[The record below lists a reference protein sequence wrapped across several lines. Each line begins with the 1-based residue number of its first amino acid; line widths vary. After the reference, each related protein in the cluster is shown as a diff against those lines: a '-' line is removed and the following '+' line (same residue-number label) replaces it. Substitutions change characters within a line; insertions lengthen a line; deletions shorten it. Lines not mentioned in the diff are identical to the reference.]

1 MDDVWIKVFQMS
13 LKFGTRTIDKYTFC
27 KEVGKDPLEA
37 LEDIAHKVG
46 LLAEKCCDGTI
57 CETDIEYVRAR
68 EAAIYLASLLREG
81 IASNFMSES
90 IKGVVNFFLYSLKR
104 KFVPGTSEYESCAD
118 YDYNDRI
125 YKFLK
130 YLLAHD
136 HQNLK
141 KYRYSYQYFHRDTFL
156 F

>member
-1 MDDVWIKVFQMS
+1 MDVWIKVFQMS
-13 LKFGTRTIDKYTFC
+13 LKFGTRAIDKYTFR

-37 LEDIAHKVG
+37 LEDIAHEVG

-57 CETDIEYVRAR
+57 CENNIEYARAR
-68 EAAIYLASLLREG
+68 EAAIYLASSLRER
-81 IASNFMSES
+81 IASNFISES

-118 YDYNDRI
+118 YNSNDRI
-125 YKFLK
+125 NEFLK
-130 YLLAHD
+130 NLLAHD
-136 HQNLK
+136 RQNLK
-141 KYRYSYQYFHRDTFL
+141 KYRYGYQYFHRDTFL